1 MVSSQRMDASSSP
14 GANSAPVP
22 LFMDVDG
29 GLCALPVRLG
39 AVWPLLERV
48 ELGTPP
54 PYPSHA
60 WVNPA
65 AVVALNKLIDE
76 GLVQPIWC
84 TTWDDAANLL
94 VPALGLHGGRWA
106 VAKVGTREGALMW
119 QGIWIKTEAV
129 NRHTKSDRF
138 VMVDDLLGDYE
149 VRPWTAQ
156 RRSMHVAFGE
166 EDVLLIGT
174 RPERGLTVE
183 QVEQIRNFVT

>member
-39 AVWPLLERV
+39 AVWPTLERV
-48 ELGTPP
+48 ALNTPE

-60 WVNPA
+60 WADPA
-65 AVVALNKLIDE
+65 AVGALNDLVDE
-76 GLVQPIWC
+76 GLVRPVWC
-84 TTWDDAANLL
+84 TTWDDAANFLI
-94 VPALGLHGGRWA
+94 PALGLHGGPWP
-106 VAKVGTREGALMW
+106 VAKVGTRYGALMW

-129 NRHTKSDRF
+129 SRFTGTDRF
-138 VMVDDLLGDYE
+138 VMVDDLLGDHE
-149 VRPWTAQ
+149 IRPWTAQ

-166 EDVLLIGT
+166 ENVLLIGT

-183 QVEQIRNFVT
+183 QVEQIRNFVA